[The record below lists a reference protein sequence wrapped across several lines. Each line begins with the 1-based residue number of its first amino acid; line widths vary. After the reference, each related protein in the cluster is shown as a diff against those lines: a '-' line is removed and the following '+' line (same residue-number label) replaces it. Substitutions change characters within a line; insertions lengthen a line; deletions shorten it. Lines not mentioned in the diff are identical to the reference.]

1 MTSRFMT
8 ARLLGYLGP
17 AGAHTCWSI
26 TVNHGN
32 VIGKYLLIIH
42 IQ

>member
-26 TVNHGN
+26 TVKHGN
-32 VIGKYLLIIH
+32 VIENIY
-42 IQ
+42 